1 MTKVEISASILSA
14 DFTRLGAHMKEAET
28 AGVERF
34 HVDVMDGRFVPNIT
48 FGPLMVEAARQCTKA
63 ILEAH
68 LMIVEPERY
77 IADFAKAGADNI
89 QVHQETCPHLHSTIQ
104 QIHQLGKK
112 ATVVINPATPLSTLE
127 DILDDVDQVLI
138 MSVNPGFG
146 GQKFIPSSL
155 AKLARLRRMIEER
168 KLTCAVEVDGGI
180 APPVAGAVVKAGA
193 RVLVAGAA
201 VFRTAEGV
209 AEAIRR
215 LRASAEESRE

>member
-1 MTKVEISASILSA
+1 
-14 DFTRLGAHMKEAET
+14 MKEAEV

-63 ILEAH
+63 PIEAH

-89 QVHQETCPHLHSTIQ
+89 QVHQEICPHLHGVVQ
-104 QIHQLGKK
+104 HIHQLGKK

-127 DILDDVDQVLI
+127 DILGDVDQVLI

-146 GQKFIPSSL
+146 GQKFIASSL
-155 AKLARLRRMIEER
+155 AKVARLRQMIEER
-168 KLTCAVEVDGGI
+168 NLSCAIEIDGGI
-180 APPVAGAVVKAGA
+180 APPVAGAVAKAGA

-201 VFRTAEGV
+201 IFRATEGV

-215 LRASAEESRE
+215 LRTSAEKD